1 MAKRN
6 LADPAFEPSD
16 EDFRELLHNAGEDAR
31 AAHQKAMEV
40 MREQIQALR
49 EAAVTR
55 TTPSDKKR

>member
-31 AAHQKAMEV
+31 AAHQKAMEA

-49 EAAVTR
+49 QVAIAR
-55 TTPSDKKR
+55 TTAPDRKR